1 MSHGLPPA
9 KKKGHVKDEHAVAV
23 VRRAHSSPA
32 ADWTPSQSLT
42 ACVQPPSP
50 ITRARALS
58 RVFAC
63 LLAHSHTDTHT
74 HSHGLC
80 ISLHLSVA
88 LSLSVCGSVSASL
101 CLSVSIFLSLVFS
114 LSLSLSLPCRTI
126 ALTPRAFTLSVSG
139 LVVRNRIRLLMS
151 RSSTSVPHTD
161 GATASLQVKGS
172 AASVLA
178 RSNGGGGGGG
188 GKPRLKAGG
197 VGGDFGSASLPLSA
211 APAPRNVT
219 PHPSLSA
226 ARPRGSTGGASSAS
240 QPKPRGHRQGSGPG
254 GPRQPRQTQIQNQG
268 DAGGAS
274 PPAAAAT
281 QPPARYTN
289 HEIVNQSGGTA
300 V

>member
-114 LSLSLSLPCRTI
+114 LSLSPMSHD
-126 ALTPRAFTLSVSG
+126 RANPTRVYTFGFGFGGAKSHTAADVQ
-139 LVVRNRIRLLMS
+139 VVDIGAAYRRRHSEPASQGERGKRAGPEQWRRRRRRRQAKAEGGGCWGRLWIGELAAV
-151 RSSTSVPHTD
+151 RR
-161 GATASLQVKGS
+161 AS
-172 AASVLA
+172 AA
-178 RSNGGGGGGG
+178 
-188 GKPRLKAGG
+188 
-197 VGGDFGSASLPLSA
+197 
-211 APAPRNVT
+211 
-219 PHPSLSA
+219 
-226 ARPRGSTGGASSAS
+226 
-240 QPKPRGHRQGSGPG
+240 
-254 GPRQPRQTQIQNQG
+254 
-268 DAGGAS
+268 
-274 PPAAAAT
+274 
-281 QPPARYTN
+281 
-289 HEIVNQSGGTA
+289 
-300 V
+300 